1 MFGFTRSTRA
11 GSLVGLVSAVVFG
24 AAAFVVWEDMP
35 LVSVV
40 LGGLSAFRFV
50 ALIKDR
56 LSYEEEE
63 DEEEAE
69 E

>member
-11 GSLVGLVSAVVFG
+11 GNLVGVVSAFVF
-24 AAAFVVWEDMP
+24 AVAAFVIWEDMP

-40 LGGLSAFRFV
+40 LGGLSAFRVV
-50 ALIKDR
+50 ALVKDR
-56 LSYEEEE
+56 LSYEEE
-63 DEEEAE
+63 DEEEGE

>member
-1 MFGFTRSTRA
+1 MFGLTRSSRT
-11 GSLVGLVSAVVFG
+11 GSLVGLVSAIVFG
-24 AAAFVVWEDMP
+24 VAAFVVFEDMP

-40 LGGLSAFRFV
+40 LGGLSAFRLV

-56 LSYEEEE
+56 LAGDEE
-63 DEEEAE
+63 DEEEGE

>member
-1 MFGFTRSTRA
+1 MFGLSRSTRA
-11 GSLVGLVSAVVFG
+11 GSLVGLVSAIVFG
-24 AAAFVVWEDMP
+24 VAAFVVYEDMP

-40 LGGLSAFRFV
+40 LAGLSAFRLV

-56 LSYEEEE
+56 LYAEDE
-63 DEEEAE
+63 DEEGE